1 MRCPVCQAANPAEAP
16 YCVVCGERLPDRAPP
31 MVSRP
36 KARPDVPIA
45 LAFLVAGAFFVRIK
59 SVSSGFSLW
68 DILAGLLPATVY
80 GALFLVA
87 PLQDWVVDPWLLRV
101 GAIAVGG
108 LVLFGDFEFVFH

>member
-1 MRCPVCQAANPAEAP
+1 MCQAANPADAP
-16 YCVVCGERLPDRAPP
+16 YCLVCGERLPNRTPP

-36 KARPDVPIA
+36 KARPEWPIA
-45 LAFLVAGAFFVRIK
+45 LAFLAAGALFVKIK
-59 SVSSGFSLW
+59 SVSGGFGLW
-68 DILAGLLPATVY
+68 DVLAGLLPATVY

-108 LVLFGDFEFVFH
+108 VVLFGNFMFVFH